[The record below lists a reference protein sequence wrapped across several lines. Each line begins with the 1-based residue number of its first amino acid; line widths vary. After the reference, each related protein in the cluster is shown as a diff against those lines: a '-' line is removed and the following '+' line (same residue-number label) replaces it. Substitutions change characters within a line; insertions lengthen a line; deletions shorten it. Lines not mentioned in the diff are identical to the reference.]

1 MFNVKFFFSTI
12 KTCHFAIN
20 SQIAYYFLIPVVA
33 VLMGR
38 VRRVWHVCAVAVL
51 SALGVVWMNTGLAA
65 AQLLSAEVNHTTMS
79 FARCLPIF
87 AMGSLAAFFY
97 KRLLVDFDLVS
108 KYLAAARSSRSLGYA
123 CALLQLLV
131 IRLPH
136 AYPLAGNLLHYYN
149 NALLLAAHL
158 LLMVCAA
165 PNVLTEWLAA
175 CVPLRVLGKYSFGVY
190 LFHQSVMWTV
200 MRQLA
205 GSRVPLVSNVDDQIL
220 ISMSLSLLVGYL
232 FYHTVERHT
241 IRVAQWV
248 NSNSSHL
255 VRHFSFS
262 NNNNTNNRLFK
273 YSLVL
278 NTSSAS
284 SSSSSIIS
292 SA

>member
-1 MFNVKFFFSTI
+1 
-12 KTCHFAIN
+12 
-20 SQIAYYFLIPVVA
+20 
-33 VLMGR
+33 MGR

-65 AQLLSAEVNHTTMS
+65 AELLSAEVNHTTMS

-97 KRLLVDFDLVS
+97 KRLFVDFDLVS
-108 KYLAAARSSRSLGYA
+108 KYLAAAARSSRSIGYA

-131 IRLPH
+131 IRLPQ

-149 NALLLAAHL
+149 NALLLAVHL

-165 PNVLTEWLAA
+165 PNVFTEWMAA

-200 MRQLA
+200 MRQLGA
-205 GSRVPLVSNVDDQIL
+205 GSRPVPAVSVNVDDQIL

-248 NSNSSHL
+248 NNSHL
-255 VRHFSFS
+255 VRHFSF
-262 NNNNTNNRLFK
+262 NIRHTKYTLVHNT
-273 YSLVL
+273 YS
-278 NTSSAS
+278 A
-284 SSSSSIIS
+284 SSSSIIS